1 MAACARPTEVTAG
14 SRNFAITG
22 HSQMN
27 IGTKELLQP
36 FNTEFF
42 KFDTGDKHFD
52 DERLKQTKVSASRNL
67 SNSPFGHEMEAGI
80 FAKVHIERIIP
91 SLRLGTPS
99 RPLIESSLLV

>member
-27 IGTKELLQP
+27 IGIKELLQP
-36 FNTEFF
+36 FNTEFL

-52 DERLKQTKVSASRNL
+52 DERSKQTKVSAS
-67 SNSPFGHEMEAGI
+67 SN
-80 FAKVHIERIIP
+80 
-91 SLRLGTPS
+91 
-99 RPLIESSLLV
+99 